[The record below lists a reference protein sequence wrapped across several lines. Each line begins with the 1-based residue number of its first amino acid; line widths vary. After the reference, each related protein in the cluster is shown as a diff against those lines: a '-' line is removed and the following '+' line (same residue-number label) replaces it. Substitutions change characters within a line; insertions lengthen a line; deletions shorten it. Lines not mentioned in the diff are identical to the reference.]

1 MGIVTGP
8 FSSATNV
15 PDPMR
20 PSAVVPWYW
29 TLESG
34 LSPRDALRLYDTRV
48 EERMSNPG
56 QREADE
62 WSGPDGLTQY
72 RRLSDVC
79 VFAMSVFGSRT
90 DVAVIAGV
98 ALPDVRR

>member
-1 MGIVTGP
+1 
-8 FSSATNV
+8 
-15 PDPMR
+15 
-20 PSAVVPWYW
+20 
-29 TLESG
+29 
-34 LSPRDALRLYDTRV
+34 
-48 EERMSNPG
+48 MSNPG

-62 WSGPDGLTQY
+62 WSGPDGPTQY

>member
-1 MGIVTGP
+1 MSRVTGP
-8 FSSATNV
+8 FSSVNA

-20 PSAVVPWYW
+20 PSTVVPWRW
-29 TLESG
+29 ALESSIYG
-34 LSPRDALRLYDTRV
+34 DALRFYDTRA

-62 WSGPDGLTQY
+62 WSGPDGMTQY

-90 DVAVIAGV
+90 DVAIIAGV